1 MSTSSPVLKRL
12 ELRAPNLLKLN
23 LEGCRRLDH
32 CQISCPRLQ
41 QVNVRGSRIVAL
53 RFCKDIRQVL
63 VKRWALCNN
72 NPSSIRTAASK
83 DDNDSGCGGVDVAG
97 PVSAGTG
104 GELDKS
110 SGVRS
115 STTMSLIAVPEKY
128 QKNRT

>member
-72 NPSSIRTAASK
+72 NPSSTTAQK
-83 DDNDSGCGGVDVAG
+83 DDDACGGGAAG
-97 PVSAGTG
+97 PVAAGTCDG
-104 GELDKS
+104 LNKAT
-110 SGVRS
+110 GVRPT
-115 STTMSLIAVPEKY
+115 TTMPLIAVPEKF